1 MEYEQRRSKKYWT
14 TSYKILC
21 EKIQVEEEK
30 EKNERIYKK
39 IKELK
44 NNVKNLFKEISDSD
58 FQD

>member
-1 MEYEQRRSKKYWT
+1 MFVFGF
-14 TSYKILC
+14 IVFM
-21 EKIQVEEEK
+21 VEEEK

>member
-1 MEYEQRRSKKYWT
+1 MNKEEAKNIGLQA
-14 TSYKILC
+14 YKILC